1 MLDISPHV
9 EQMIIAKAQE
19 QGVSVTTLL
28 ERAFGDDLA
37 EMHGLDADTLPPMS
51 ENALQAI
58 YDDLDDDT
66 PNPQLQAL
74 IKRYGGLNV
83 QY

>member
-9 EQMIIAKAQE
+9 ERMIIAKAQE
-19 QGVSVTTLL
+19 QGVSVATLL
-28 ERAFGDDLA
+28 ERTFGDDLA
-37 EMHGLDADTLPPMS
+37 EMHGLDTDILPPMS